1 MDPMYI
7 YNEYFG
13 GHRPGGGGGGGDLI
27 SLLPGLKFPHP
38 LALLGPRPMLP
49 FGPGGGLSPPHS
61 LLAR

>member
-1 MDPMYI
+1 MDPMYL

-13 GHRPGGGGGGGDLI
+13 GHRPGGGDL
-27 SLLPGLKFPHP
+27 STLLPGLKLPHP
-38 LALLGPRPMLP
+38 LGLLGPRPMLP